1 MLSSFQI
8 QIQFTFLQ
16 TESEQIADVTSQLS
30 IASVAIP
37 LCRSTLLT
45 QAAPAKQPP
54 CQKQR
59 RHKVELLKLSM
70 RLKLQISSQFP
81 PHVNPRFSEASTFAG
96 GRVTTLAMGRQK
108 TKKTKPSETKNWHTN
123 RSHLHELFLPPRFSP
138 KPFFSENC

>member
-8 QIQFTFLQ
+8 QTQFTFLQ

-37 LCRSTLLT
+37 LCRSTLIT

-70 RLKLQISSQFP
+70 RLKLQISSQSP
-81 PHVNPRFSEASTFAG
+81 PHVNPRFFEASIFAIE
-96 GRVTTLAMGRQK
+96 RVTTLAMGCLEIK
-108 TKKTKPSETKNWHTN
+108 IPKLNEIKKFRNTQISIAQVAVSF
-123 RSHLHELFLPPRFSP
+123 RFLL
-138 KPFFSENC
+138 K